1 MITESLNF
9 NPNLS
14 DPVLNDSVAASKIT
28 YIGGHLYGTTPKN
41 YANAIS
47 KGKRLWMTE
56 HYFDGD
62 TVDVCLNLGKEI
74 LDCMY
79 YNMSAYIYWWLREP
93 SANLINSSGFIY
105 KKGYTLAQF
114 SKYVRPGYYRV
125 DATYQPQTNVW
136 LVAFK
141 GAAND
146 VVVVVNKNTTPKV
159 QNFTF
164 KNDNISAAKRYVT
177 SATKSIYDQGTIECT
192 NNSFIDTLDAKSI
205 TTYVVTR
212 SVTSSIEKTAEVI
225 RVSPNPASDY
235 IQINNEQDAWV
246 YVFNSLGKIEISKN
260 IKPLEKLDIQTLKSG
275 LHLVSIISG
284 NKKYT
289 SKFVINR

>member
-1 MITESLNF
+1 
-9 NPNLS
+9 
-14 DPVLNDSVAASKIT
+14 
-28 YIGGHLYGTTPKN
+28 
-41 YANAIS
+41 
-47 KGKRLWMTE
+47 
-56 HYFDGD
+56 
-62 TVDVCLNLGKEI
+62 
-74 LDCMY
+74 
-79 YNMSAYIYWWLREP
+79 
-93 SANLINSSGFIY
+93 
-105 KKGYTLAQF
+105 
-114 SKYVRPGYYRV
+114 
-125 DATYQPQTNVW
+125 
-136 LVAFK
+136 
-141 GAAND
+141 
-146 VVVVVNKNTTPKV
+146 
-159 QNFTF
+159 
-164 KNDNISAAKRYVT
+164 
-177 SATKSIYDQGTIECT
+177 
-192 NNSFIDTLDAKSI
+192 LDAKSI